1 MDGGYYAIKGFEYQ
15 IDKTILEVLSCN
27 DINQEVSIEQI
38 QDINTDSF
46 VMQIKYKEATKLT
59 PSVIRKPIIQLIEEF
74 KNDPTKDYI
83 LYCYFANTNGYS
95 SNVDSIY
102 LDDILGKESSNYSI
116 QDKTHFLLKFKLI
129 FSETFHNQF
138 QSTLVKFQEF
148 DFCSSKNEALFYYSI
163 VTDYI
168 RKKVTNNPPSQI
180 QERKVTKKEVNEYL
194 ANGRKIVFIS
204 AFKEY
209 QGEKAY
215 FRLLKER
222 FNKPIK
228 NQQTYIFFGDIKETT
243 STSIS
248 SMVYQIISKHYHK
261 ATHDIKPLN
270 FVIPNNKIEEVKKY
284 LIREESLF
292 NDGFETIEF
301 SKKLFFSSP
310 VINRKKS
317 GNRVSS
323 SLLKSSFYSRILS
336 KSTLDTL
343 TEIEGSPMCILLES
357 EKHVLIQNNNYQII
371 NGLNT
376 DQTLK
381 LF

>member
-15 IDKTILEVLSCN
+15 IDKSILEVLSCN
-27 DINQEVSIEQI
+27 DLNQEVAIEQI
-38 QDINTDSF
+38 QDLNTESF
-46 VMQIKYKEATKLT
+46 VMQIKYKEASKLV
-59 PSVIRKPIIQLIEEF
+59 PSILRKPIIQLIDEF
-74 KNDPTKDYI
+74 KTDPNKDYI
-83 LYCYFANTNGYS
+83 LYCYFSDLNGYS
-95 SNVDSIY
+95 SKVDSVY
-102 LDDILGKESSNYSI
+102 LDNILGKESSNHSV
-116 QDKTHFLLKFKLI
+116 QDKTQFLLKFKLI

-148 DFCSSKNEALFYYSI
+148 DFCSSKDEALYYYSI

-168 RKKVTNNPPSQI
+168 RKKVVNNPPSQL
-180 QERKVTKKEVNEYL
+180 QNRKVTKKEVYEYL
-194 ANGRKIVFIS
+194 AKGRKIVFTS

-209 QGEKAY
+209 QGEQAY
-215 FRLLKER
+215 FRLLKGR

-228 NQQTYIFFGDIKETT
+228 NQQTFIILGDIKETT

-284 LIREESLF
+284 LIREESIF
-292 NDGFETIEF
+292 NDGFEMIEF
-301 SKKLFFSSP
+301 SKKLFYSSP
-310 VINRKKS
+310 IINRKIS
-317 GNRVSS
+317 GKKVSS
-323 SLLKSSFYSRILS
+323 SLSRSSFYSRILS

-343 TEIEGSPMCILLES
+343 TEIDGSPMWILLAT
-357 EKHVLIQNNNYQII
+357 EKHTLIQNSNYQII

>member
-15 IDKTILEVLSCN
+15 IDKSILEVLSCI
-27 DINQEVSIEQI
+27 DLNQEVAIEQI
-38 QDINTDSF
+38 QDLNSESF

-74 KNDPTKDYI
+74 KNEPTKDYI
-83 LYCYFANTNGYS
+83 LYSYFSDLNGYS
-95 SNVDSIY
+95 SNVDSVY
-102 LDDILGKESSNYSI
+102 LDNILGKESSIYSV
-116 QDKTHFLLKFKLI
+116 QDKTQFLLKFKLI

-148 DFCSSKNEALFYYSI
+148 DFCNSKDEAIYYYSI
-163 VTDYI
+163 IADYV
-168 RKKVTNNPPSQI
+168 RKKVVNNPPSQI
-180 QERKVTKKEVNEYL
+180 HKRKVTKNEIYEYL
-194 ANGRKIVFIS
+194 ANGRKIVFTS

-209 QGEKAY
+209 QGEQAY
-215 FRLLKER
+215 FRLLKGC

-228 NQQTYIFFGDIKETT
+228 NQQSFIVIGDIKETT

-248 SMVYQIISKHYHK
+248 SLVLQIITKHYHN
-261 ATHDIKPLN
+261 ATYDIKPLN
-270 FVIPNNKIEEVKKY
+270 FIIPNNKIEEVKKY
-284 LIREESLF
+284 LIREESPF
-292 NDGFETIEF
+292 NDGFEMIEF
-301 SKKLFFSSP
+301 SGKLFNSSP

-317 GNRVSS
+317 GNRVSN
-323 SLLKSSFYSRILS
+323 SLLRSSFYSRILS

-343 TEIEGSPMCILLES
+343 TKIDGNPMWILLET
-357 EKHVLIQNNNYQII
+357 EKHILMQNSNYQII